1 MGSAAIAALESL
13 LQTKRFDRTLVKSW
27 SADAPARL
35 APTGLPELDRTL
47 GGWRQGEVSE
57 LVGPASSGRTSVC
70 VASLAAV
77 TAQGGLGALVD
88 AMDQFDPRAA
98 DRAGC
103 DLDRVLWV
111 RGPGVT
117 RSATPQ
123 VLGRA
128 LRQAVRAFDL
138 IVRAGGF
145 SLVVLDVADMP
156 VRVLRSLPPTTW
168 LRVARAAEGRKTACL
183 LVGPMSVGR
192 SARGVTVQLSAACRW
207 SGASAQSRRLAGLA
221 ATATTRATHG
231 LFDPT
236 PFVLGAPAA
245 PGTPHGAHR
254 TKHGAPAL
262 STRHPARSTACS
274 VVS

>member
-1 MGSAAIAALESL
+1 MKSAAVSALESL
-13 LQTKRFDRTLVKSW
+13 LQTKRFDHTLIKPW
-27 SADAPARL
+27 SDVAPVRVVPA
-35 APTGLPELDRTL
+35 GLPELDRVL

-70 VASLAAV
+70 VAALTAV

-103 DLDRVLWV
+103 DLERVLWV

-117 RSATPQ
+117 ASATPQ
-123 VLGRA
+123 VLERA

-145 SLVVLDVADMP
+145 SLVMLDVADVP
-156 VRVLRSLPPTTW
+156 PRVLRSLPPTTW
-168 LRVARAAEGRKTACL
+168 MRVARAAEGGRTACVL
-183 LVGPMSVGR
+183 MAPMPVGR

-207 SGASAQSRRLAGLA
+207 SGTSAQSRRLAGLVV
-221 ATATTRATHG
+221 TATTRAAHARVA
-231 LFDPT
+231 PT
-236 PFVLGAPAA
+236 PLVLG
-245 PGTPHGAHR
+245 GR
-254 TKHGAPAL
+254 
-262 STRHPARSTACS
+262 ARSTA
-274 VVS
+274 